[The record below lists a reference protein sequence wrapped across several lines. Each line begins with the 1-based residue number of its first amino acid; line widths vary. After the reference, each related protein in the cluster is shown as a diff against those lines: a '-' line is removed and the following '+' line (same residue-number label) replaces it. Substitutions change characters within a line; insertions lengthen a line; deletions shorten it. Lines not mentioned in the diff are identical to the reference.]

1 VVEEQSTCEL
11 DHLATFTMSSK
22 RGGLVKTSNVLSRL
36 MEMEST
42 TGVWT
47 MKVFLQIDRQ
57 HITVLDVT
65 TNKVLLLLFSSLTV
79 NWIIRIRQTLVNGL
93 ELALSHYHRPI
104 NVHGH

>member
-1 VVEEQSTCEL
+1 VRVRCSCLDVGVVEEQTTCEL

-22 RGGLVKTSNVLSRL
+22 RGGLVQTSNVLSRL

-47 MKVFLQIDRQ
+47 MKVSVQIDRQ

-65 TNKVLLLLFSSLTV
+65 TNKVPLRLFTSLTL
-79 NWIIRIRQTLVNGL
+79 N
-93 ELALSHYHRPI
+93 
-104 NVHGH
+104 